1 MIILFGPAGSGKSV
15 QGKILAQKYG
25 WEWMSVGQLLRDKQ
39 SADLEEKMLQGGLVD
54 DRIVVNMMHDHMM
67 DLIYAGKE
75 AVLDGYPR
83 DEWQAEW
90 MIKYEDTKY
99 VKVAIILDVPHQELW
114 KRLEARGRADDKPEA
129 IEKRWGI
136 FEQTIYTM
144 TQQLESQ
151 GVPVV
156 RVDGTGEIPQIT
168 ERIEQILR
176 ERAII

>member
-1 MIILFGPAGSGKSV
+1 MV
-15 QGKILAQKYG
+15 
-25 WEWMSVGQLLRDKQ
+25 
-39 SADLEEKMLQGGLVD
+39 
-54 DRIVVNMMHDHMM
+54 
-67 DLIYAGKE
+67 
-75 AVLDGYPR
+75 
-83 DEWQAEW
+83 
-90 MIKYEDTKY
+90 KYEDTKY

-114 KRLEARGRADDKPEA
+114 KRLEARGRADDTPEA

-144 TQQLESQ
+144 TEKLEAA

-156 RVDGTGEIPQIT
+156 KVDGTGEIPQIT